1 MNIKVRLSFQFTL
14 LVAGILLFFS
24 ALVYYFSYSS
34 QISKFR
40 QNLLDS
46 AKNTATLFIDVAEV
60 DSLLLKKIQ
69 QSTTS
74 WEKEELAITD
84 SAFNLVYGNNIEY
97 LADRD
102 ILVNSSNHYI
112 NYFSVAGRDGV
123 SYRHIN
129 DYRTYYVFSLAIDK
143 SRAGNLAELRKILF
157 WSIIFS
163 IWLSVLFS
171 YFFATRAIKPITNI
185 IKSVKE
191 INSLKLNTR
200 LDEGDKKDEIAQLA
214 ITFNEMLSDLEI
226 AFRNQEDFVS
236 NASHELRTPLTVM
249 KGESD
254 YILSHEKSREDYID
268 HIKGVNADLKNLNEL
283 INNLLE
289 LAQITRDKS
298 IMTTAVRIDEIV
310 YNAIFQIKNKYPGRK
325 IVPRISYPENE
336 DDLLVSGNEGLLSI
350 AFSNLLD
357 NACKF
362 SEGEIPV
369 SFTFSGEQITISI
382 SDEGVG
388 IPAGELGNIQRPFSR
403 ASNVKYT
410 GGFGIGLSLVARI
423 ISLHNAEMKI
433 FSAENKGT
441 TIDLVFRKHNT

>member
-1 MNIKVRLSFQFTL
+1 MAV
-14 LVAGILLFFS
+14 
-24 ALVYYFSYSS
+24 
-34 QISKFR
+34 
-40 QNLLDS
+40 
-46 AKNTATLFIDVAEV
+46 
-60 DSLLLKKIQ
+60 
-69 QSTTS
+69 
-74 WEKEELAITD
+74 
-84 SAFNLVYGNNIEY
+84 
-97 LADRD
+97 
-102 ILVNSSNHYI
+102 
-112 NYFSVAGRDGV
+112 
-123 SYRHIN
+123 
-129 DYRTYYVFSLAIDK
+129 DK

-254 YILSHEKSREDYID
+254 YILSHERSVEDYIN
-268 HIKGVNADLKNLNEL
+268 HIQGINADLKNLNEL

-298 IMTTAVRIDEIV
+298 ISITSVRIDEIV

-336 DDLLVSGNEGLLSI
+336 DDLLVGGNEGLLSI

-369 SFTFSGEQITISI
+369 GFTFSGEYITIS
-382 SDEGVG
+382 SPMRVLAYR
-388 IPAGELGNIQRPFSR
+388 PANLGTSR
-403 ASNVKYT
+403 DP
-410 GGFGIGLSLVARI
+410 
-423 ISLHNAEMKI
+423 
-433 FSAENKGT
+433 SAGPQM
-441 TIDLVFRKHNT
+441 